1 MKEPTNEKPAMI
13 EPSQEYG
20 LREAVIDTNAAVQ
33 RLAELVSQT
42 ITVIQTLSE
51 TINEKG
57 GEQ

>member
-1 MKEPTNEKPAMI
+1 MKEPTNEKPAMS